1 MYRKYIK
8 RILDIILA
16 LFALPFLVILIIIV
30 SPLIWFSDR
39 GPVFYCSKRRG
50 KFGKVFNMYKFRTM
64 YVGAPDIRNSD
75 NSTYSSKD
83 DPRVTKI
90 GRFLRE
96 TSLDEVPQII
106 NVVKGDMS
114 WIGPRPPIPIPGHTW
129 DDLNEKQKL
138 RLTVR
143 PGITGYNQAYFRNT
157 ITRDERWDNDCYY
170 AKNVSFILDCK
181 IAFKTFETVLKRKN
195 LYSTS
200 RDIKSC

>member
-8 RILDIILA
+8 RLLDIVLA
-16 LFALPFLVILIIIV
+16 LIAVPLLLVLVIIL
-30 SPLIWFSDR
+30 SPLIWLSDW

-50 KFGKVFNMYKFRTM
+50 RYGKVFDMYKFRTM

-75 NSTYSSKD
+75 NSTFSSKD

-106 NVVKGDMS
+106 NILKGDMS
-114 WIGPRPPIPIPGHTW
+114 WIGPRPPIPIPGNTW
-129 DDLNEKQKL
+129 EDLNEKQKL

-143 PGITGYNQAYFRNT
+143 PGITGYNQAYFRNSQN
-157 ITRDERWDNDCYY
+157 RDERWDNDCYY
-170 AKNVSFILDCK
+170 VKNMSFLFDCK
-181 IAFKTFETVLKRKN
+181 IVIKTLETVIKRKN

-200 RDIKSC
+200 RIPE

>member
-106 NVVKGDMS
+106 NGVKGDMS